1 MRRPPTSGLRPFASI
16 PRVLNPRPWLFVLG
30 ALAPWW
36 PVVANAAL
44 TSAQYRLEPTL
55 LSGGAGLSAS
65 TDYAAFSGIVG
76 PTTGSA
82 SSASYSV
89 QYGFFP
95 GATPLEVTGRHIFYN
110 QSAWDGNNA
119 AANASDDAAI
129 APDKTAL
136 FPGGTAGVVN
146 YTSFSRGI
154 NGLMVDLPNGAAPTL
169 SDFIFKKGNTA
180 TPGSWGGA
188 PNPTHITV
196 RAGAGVGGADR
207 VTLLWANNLIQKEWL
222 EVTVRATPRTGIAT
236 PDTFYFGNSI
246 GESGVGNSSTRFS
259 VTSVDVLFAINNPV
273 STGAAI
279 TNPADHNRDKRVTSV
294 DALLSI
300 NHSAVGTAALIRLV
314 LGAGDSAVRNASSPG
329 VALASTAE
337 TEPIST
343 GFLGRPEIVEDREQ
357 LWFFQPLGEDAILEH
372 GTDLGSG
379 QWEPVPSEWLVPQ
392 GDGFFQVSLPL
403 DAAHRFVRWRTKAAN
418 TTD

>member
-1 MRRPPTSGLRPFASI
+1 M
-16 PRVLNPRPWLFVLG
+16 
-30 ALAPWW
+30 
-36 PVVANAAL
+36 
-44 TSAQYRLEPTL
+44 
-55 LSGGAGLSAS
+55 LSGGVGLSAS
-65 TDYAAFSGIVG
+65 TDYASFAGIVG

-82 SSASYSV
+82 SSASYSA

-95 GATPLEVTGRHIFYN
+95 GATPLEITGRHIFYN

-119 AANASDDAAI
+119 AANSNDDSAI

-136 FPGGTAGVVN
+136 LPGGTAGVAN

-154 NGLMVDLPNGAAPTL
+154 NGLMVDLPNGAAPTP

-180 TPGSWGGA
+180 TPGSWGSA
-188 PNPTHITV
+188 PNPTHIAV

-236 PDTFYFGNSI
+236 PDIFYFGNSI
-246 GESGVGNSSTRFS
+246 GESGVGNASTRFS

-279 TNPADHNRDKRVTSV
+279 TNPLDHNRDKRVTSV
-294 DALLSI
+294 DALLAI
-300 NHSAVGTAALIRLV
+300 NHSSVGTSALIRLV
-314 LGAGDSAVRNASSPG
+314 LGAGDSATLNGSPPG
-329 VALASTAE
+329 VALASVSEEASV
-337 TEPIST
+337 ST
-343 GFLGRPEIVEDREQ
+343 GFLGRPEIVGDREL

-379 QWEPVPSEWLVPQ
+379 HWETVPSEWVVPH

-403 DAAHRFVRWRTKAAN
+403 DAAQRFVRWRTNAAN
-418 TTD
+418 TTDGTGHP